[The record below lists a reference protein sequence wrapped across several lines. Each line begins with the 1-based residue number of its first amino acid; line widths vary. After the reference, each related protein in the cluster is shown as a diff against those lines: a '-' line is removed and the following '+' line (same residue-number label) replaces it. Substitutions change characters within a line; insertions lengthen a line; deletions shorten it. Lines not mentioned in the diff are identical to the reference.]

1 MGVAILLVTHV
12 VLTGLTTV
20 DEAMEKAYRRN
31 LFYQQ
36 LSLKLKQLAYIKDEA
51 RKTGSGDTS
60 FSDVLVLVALVAVY
74 VTDSLL
80 GVLFVHCVRKVAVET
95 LLANFVYA
103 YTITFLE
110 WAEWLLNWLMDAPGG
125 LKLNAQMTEFL
136 AVKCISLL
144 GLWKY
149 FYLTFIDF
157 YLHYIITFVFFLQ
170 FAGLTVVLAITHD
183 FMKFLNFYHI
193 CFYIFSSFLL
203 RHQVSALKSLFR
215 LFMGKKRNPLRNRI
229 DSLDYDASRL
239 LLGTLSFTI
248 LLFLLPTTAMF
259 YLVFLMLRVTQFCFQ
274 LTIRVAI
281 VLVNQLL
288 VFATTKLV
296 TLHNTASLSSA
307 KITLAHFPDENSAE
321 ATVHWD
327 GHKLSIPEFEHVL
340 STCSKEK
347 LCADSEKSP
356 CRSLPYDNH
365 SMLKWIDTTPF

>member
-1 MGVAILLVTHV
+1 MWAWLPLATHV
-12 VLTGLTTV
+12 VLTRLV
-20 DEAMEKAYRRN
+20 ANIEEVMQKAYRRN
-31 LFYQQ
+31 IFSQQ
-36 LSLKLKQLAYIKDEA
+36 LSFKLKQLAFIKNGPKKTSGGETSA
-51 RKTGSGDTS
+51 R
-60 FSDVLVLVALVAVY
+60 DVLVLVALVAVC

-80 GVLFVHCVRKVAVET
+80 GVLCVHFVRKVAVET
-95 LLANFVYA
+95 LLAKFVYA

-110 WAEWLLNWLMDAPGG
+110 WAEWLLNWLMDAPAG

-149 FYLTFIDF
+149 FYLTFIDL
-157 YLHYIITFVFFLQ
+157 YLHYIIMFVFFLQ
-170 FAGLTVVLAITHD
+170 FAGLTVVLALTHD

-203 RHQVSALKSLFR
+203 RNQVSALKSLFR
-215 LFMGKKRNPLRNRI
+215 LFMGKKWNPLRNRV

-259 YLVFLMLRVTQFCFQ
+259 FLVFLILRVGQFCFQ

-288 VFATTKLV
+288 VSIATKLV
-296 TLHNTASLSSA
+296 TLHDTASISSA
-307 KITLAHFPDENSAE
+307 RITLSHLGENSME
-321 ATVHWD
+321 GTIHWN
-327 GHKLSIPEFEHVL
+327 GHKLSVSKFEHTL
-340 STCSKEK
+340 KMYSKEK
-347 LCADSEKSP
+347 LCADSEKSQ
-356 CRSLPYDNH
+356 CRTLPYDNH